1 MLSDTMARN
10 FLATPYVPA
19 VYVPAVWEVN
29 FPPEFQRTLAT
40 AVAQWEDLAPQI
52 FEWIVQNPDQAHRLA
67 FALDFVGKAVYK
79 PVEENYDDGLI
90 ARTGIR
96 ADGSPSDQ
104 KLFYHYRPALDRHT
118 PSSSHLLPDSL
129 RMAYYQFGATC
140 TWLYDYLGT
149 ILCRGPALEILAQY
163 HGHQQTPARIRMYHE
178 LISCLGSKLRFLYY
192 VAASAKQNAE
202 VQNGEVAIGK
212 AHTDQSFLTMHLY
225 DNRPGLRFAGDG
237 GSPWVVQ
244 PGQILVFPGDK
255 AQRHL
260 GIPALEHWVTAPID
274 EVKGRVAVVYF
285 AHV

>member
-1 MLSDTMARN
+1 MSNETMARN

-19 VYVPAVWEVN
+19 VWQVD

-40 AVAQWEDLAPQI
+40 AVAQWEDLAPQV
-52 FEWIVQNPDQAHRLA
+52 FEWILQNPDQAHRLA
-67 FALDFVGKAVYK
+67 FALDFVGKAIHK

-104 KLFYHYRPALDRHT
+104 KLFYHYRPALNNIALSTSRV
-118 PSSSHLLPDSL
+118 LPDKLLWS
-129 RMAYYQFGATC
+129 YYQFRGT
-140 TWLYDYLGT
+140 TSQLYDCLHAIVVKVAT
-149 ILCRGPALEILAQY
+149 
-163 HGHQQTPARIRMYHE
+163 E
-178 LISCLGSKLRFLYY
+178 LMDQLYPEHWKDAPFWANMHHRLIHCLGSKLRFLYY
-192 VAASAKQNAE
+192 AAASAKQNAE

-212 AHTDQSFLTMHLY
+212 AHTDQSFLTLHLH

-237 GSPWVVQ
+237 GRPWAVQ

-255 AQRHL
+255 SQKHL
-260 GIPALEHWVTAPID
+260 RIPALEHWVTAPID